1 MDSINKKKK
10 QNLTECCQNPMFIQA
25 NAILKK
31 VASSISG
38 TNSCTVS
45 FKKRKVLLVSKVM
58 FGIMIWIVLMS
69 GKCC

>member
-1 MDSINKKKK
+1 
-10 QNLTECCQNPMFIQA
+10 MFIQA
-25 NAILKK
+25 NSILKK

-58 FGIMIWIVLMS
+58 FGIMI
-69 GKCC
+69 